1 MIKKYFTDPGF
12 LLLLAANFYCIWYF
26 QNNKDGF
33 ATVIWIYWFQS
44 VIIGLFNFIDLLSIK
59 KFDAGNLKINN
70 EPVTSA
76 NKGCVA
82 WFFLVHYGFFH
93 LGYAIFLLI
102 QFGITTINGTF
113 LLIGV
118 SAFMFEAIVAFIRR
132 KQQEKSGTI
141 NFSLLFFLPYL
152 RIVPMHLTILL
163 PAFLKITPSILF
175 LVLKMV
181 ADILAY
187 FLYQRIFQK
196 NKTAADS

>member
-1 MIKKYFTDPGF
+1 MLKKYFTDPGF

-70 EPVTSA
+70 EAVTPA

-102 QFGITTINGTF
+102 QFGITNINGNF
-113 LLIGV
+113 MIIGV
-118 SAFMFEAIVAFIRR
+118 SAFLFEAIVAFIRR

-196 NKTAADS
+196 NKISSNN

>member
-1 MIKKYFTDPGF
+1 MLKKYFTDPGF

-59 KFDAGNLKINN
+59 KFDAGDFKINE
-70 EPVTSA
+70 EPVTTA

-102 QFGITTINGTF
+102 QFGITNINGNF
-113 LLIGV
+113 MIIGV
-118 SAFMFEAIVAFIRR
+118 SAFLFEAIVAFIRR

-196 NKTAADS
+196 NKISSNN